1 MNPLFQR
8 LYKHKKERV
17 RDPNLPAPPTLLGQ
31 VKVIKDANDKL
42 SAQAEY
48 LTILEKR
55 IERLEQK
62 QRATDQTM
70 SQLVQF
76 VNKLSKKQ

>member
-17 RDPNLPAPPTLLGQ
+17 RDPNLPPAPTLLGQ

-48 LTILEKR
+48 IGILERR
-55 IERLEQK
+55 IENNERKHRQLELYV
-62 QRATDQTM
+62 
-70 SQLVQF
+70 SQLAQYIA
-76 VNKLSKKQ
+76 KISKK